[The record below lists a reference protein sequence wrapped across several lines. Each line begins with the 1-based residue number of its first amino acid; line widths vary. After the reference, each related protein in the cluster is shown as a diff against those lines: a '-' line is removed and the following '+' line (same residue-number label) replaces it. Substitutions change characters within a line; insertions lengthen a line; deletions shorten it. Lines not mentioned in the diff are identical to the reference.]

1 MRTIVLGAGLSGL
14 ACATALRLRGADVVL
29 VEREAEVGGL
39 AKSVRIDGYTF
50 DYGPHFLFG
59 RDVLPLLADTLSPGL
74 DLLPMRRANE
84 KMYFRD
90 RYFTFPFDPK
100 DLLRQMEPRLMP
112 GILWELLR
120 RNVFL
125 QFSDESERGNVE
137 DWVIRGVGKRVYDYI
152 SLGGYINKLYG
163 LPATRI
169 SQDWGIQ
176 KLKFLSRWRESNI
189 LRLATN
195 ALREERRVKQNVIHY
210 PPGGID
216 AIARGIAATYASLRG
231 ELLCGAE
238 ISGVE
243 RHGERVQVRYRS
255 AAGDGTVEGDFVV
268 STLPVGKFVAM
279 LSPEPP
285 KPVLEAAR
293 FLRHRTLLLVLLC
306 LGKERALDYTS
317 IYFTEPQFPFRRI
330 TEFKHLSASMAPKEK
345 TSLCVE
351 ITCFDDDPVAQEDR
365 SKLLASVIEPLERGR
380 FIRTSDIDT
389 CHVLRVANTYPVYE
403 VGYEG
408 ALGTLLEHLAALDN
422 VVSIGRQGLF
432 FYNLMHNC
440 MLGGYGLAEG
450 IHGRDAVGRHQVI
463 QRLYAERR
471 EKYTSARS
479 SGPSENYAN

>member
-39 AKSVRIDGYTF
+39 AKSFRIDGYTF

-74 DLLPMRRANE
+74 DLLPIRRANE
-84 KMYFRD
+84 KMHFRD

-120 RNVFL
+120 RNMFL
-125 QFSDESERGNVE
+125 QFSDERERGNVE
-137 DWVIRGVGKRVYDYI
+137 EWVIRGVGRRAYDYI

-163 LPATRI
+163 LPAARI

-176 KLKFLSRWRESNI
+176 KLKFLSRWREANI

-210 PPGGID
+210 PPGGGID
-216 AIARGIAATYASLRG
+216 AIAKGIAATYAGLGG

-243 RHGERVQVRYRS
+243 RRGERMQVHYRS
-255 AAGDGTVEGDFVV
+255 AGGEGTLEGEFVV

-279 LSPEPP
+279 LSPEPA
-285 KPVLEAAR
+285 KPILEAAR

-306 LGKERALDYTS
+306 LGKERALEYAS

-330 TEFKHLSASMAPKEK
+330 TEFKHLSASMAPGEK

-351 ITCFDDDPVAQEDR
+351 ITCFDDDPVTQEDR
-365 SKLLASVIEPLERGR
+365 SKLLTSVIGPLERGK
-380 FIRTSDIDT
+380 FIRASEIDT
-389 CHVLRVANTYPVYE
+389 CHVLRVAHTYPVYE
-403 VGYEG
+403 VGYEA
-408 ALGTLLEHLAALDN
+408 ALRTLLEHLAALEN

-440 MLGGYGLAEG
+440 ILEGHRVGTDLAAADGAGREQLITEIYRRRLDKYGVSGSIPGG
-450 IHGRDAVGRHQVI
+450 DA
-463 QRLYAERR
+463 
-471 EKYTSARS
+471 
-479 SGPSENYAN
+479 